1 MKVSVIVPVR
11 NGERYVT
18 RCIDSILP
26 QMARDMELIVVDD
39 ASPDGTPA
47 LLRKTYGTDPRVLL
61 VCCTEHRGPAAAR
74 NAGIRLSR
82 GEWIAFCDSDDEW
95 APQNLQRLLAHV
107 QEHPEQKIVF
117 ASCRSVL
124 DQETSRTKQLAAYAE
139 KDLFHLRAAM
149 IRRSVFTQ
157 VGLLDENLRVGED
170 REWLV
175 RVKNCGIWGDLLEEP
190 LYIRHI
196 RDDGLSAEASE
207 TGRKERILDAF
218 MRGIRRTLYK
228 ETPDCDMS
236 ILIPV
241 YNAEKYVE
249 EAIRSCRCES
259 RSFELVLVEDGS
271 SDRSVDVLFRMM
283 REGEFPAPATVV
295 MRAHKGQAASRN
307 DAFHLARGSH
317 ILYLDAD
324 DCFVPGGPDRMMDA
338 AQGQDVMLV
347 SALCRDF
354 ISPDLT
360 EEDASVLKIESEPY
374 RRMLAG
380 CMLADRRLYE
390 RIGLFDE
397 SLPSSE
403 TAQWVL
409 RVRDAGVMALE
420 LDDVVL
426 SRRYHNTNF
435 GRVSRQTQ
443 MSSYMAMIRSRLKKG

>member
-26 QMARDMELIVVDD
+26 QLTGDMELIVVDD
-39 ASPDGTPA
+39 ASSDGTPA
-47 LLRKTYGTDPRVLL
+47 LLRKTYGADPRMLFIF
-61 VCCTEHRGPAAAR
+61 CTEHRGPAAAR

-95 APQNLQRLLAHV
+95 APENLQRLLAHV
-107 QEHPEQKIVF
+107 QDHPKQKIIF
-117 ASCRSVL
+117 ASCQNIL

-149 IRRSVFTQ
+149 VRRSVFSQ
-157 VGLLDENLRVGED
+157 AGLLDESLQIGED

-175 RVKNCGIWGDLLEEP
+175 RVKNCGIWGDLLAEP

-196 RDDGLSAEASE
+196 RDDGLSAASVKTE
-207 TGRKERILDAF
+207 RKARMLDAF
-218 MRGIRRTLYK
+218 MRGIRRTHYEESPGFEL
-228 ETPDCDMS
+228 S

-241 YNAEKYVE
+241 YNAEKYLE
-249 EAIRSCRCES
+249 EAISSCRCEG
-259 RSFELVLVEDGS
+259 RSYELVLVEDGS
-271 SDRSVDVLFRMM
+271 SDRSADVLFRMM

-360 EEDASVLKIESEPY
+360 EEDASVLKIETEPY

-380 CMLADRRLYE
+380 CMLANRGLYE

-409 RVRDAGVMALE
+409 RVRDAGITALE
-420 LDDVVL
+420 LDDIVL